1 MHSRFLT
8 YKMQKIPNVATI
20 VQILYLIK
28 AFRKV
33 QWALDFQKK
42 YKNFLAITLWFKL

>member
-1 MHSRFLT
+1 MYEFVVIVVIINIKSLIKLHSRFLT

-33 QWALDFQKK
+33 Q
-42 YKNFLAITLWFKL
+42 